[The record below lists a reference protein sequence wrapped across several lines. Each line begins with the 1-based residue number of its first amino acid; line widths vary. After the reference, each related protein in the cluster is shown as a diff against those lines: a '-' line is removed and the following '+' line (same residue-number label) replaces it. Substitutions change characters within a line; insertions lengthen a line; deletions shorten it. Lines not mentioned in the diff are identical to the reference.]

1 MTRHPEPGAAALR
14 PRMIGLKSL
23 WAYLEVTKPPSVAL
37 LVATARAGMIVAAR
51 GGDLP
56 GGLLAT
62 ALAAAVAGCSGANV
76 LTCYIDRDIDLR
88 MDRTKRRPIP
98 AGRIHPPER
107 ALLWGG
113 LLTLLSFCL
122 AWSIHPLA
130 FLLALA
136 GFLDNVV
143 VYSLL
148 TKRRSRLN
156 IIWGSFSGGIPV
168 LFGWAAVQNSLDWTP
183 ILIAAV
189 VVLWTPNHIWNLAIF
204 HSEDYRRVS
213 VPMLPAVYDLNKAL
227 RCIAATVFLM
237 YGASLLLGLTGHF
250 GPIYFLTAVIAGL
263 PVVIGNLYLVF
274 RPSIQLSWTLFK
286 ISSPY
291 LLVLFASMALDAIL
305 LG

>member
-1 MTRHPEPGAAALR
+1 MRHSEPGASALH
-14 PRMIGLKSL
+14 PRTTSLQSL
-23 WAYLEVTKPPSVAL
+23 WAYIEVTKPPSVIL
-37 LVATARAGMIVAAR
+37 LVATAWTGIIVAAR
-51 GGDLP
+51 GGDIP
-56 GGLLAT
+56 MGVMVV
-62 ALAAAVAGCSGANV
+62 ALAAAVAGCAGANT

-88 MDRTKRRPIP
+88 MSRTNRRPIP

-122 AWSIHPLA
+122 AWALNPLA

-148 TKRRSRLN
+148 TKRRSRFN
-156 IIWGSFSGGIPV
+156 ILWGSFSGGIPA

-183 ILIAAV
+183 VLIAAI

-204 HSEDYRRVS
+204 HSEDYRRVK
-213 VPMLPAVYDLNKAL
+213 VPMLPAVYDLNKTL

-237 YGASLLLGLTGHF
+237 YGASMLLGFTGHF
-250 GPIYFLTAVIAGL
+250 GLIYILTAAIAGFL
-263 PVVIGNLYLVF
+263 MVVGNLYMIL
-274 RPSIQLSWTLFK
+274 RPSARLSWTLFK

-291 LLVLFASMALDAIL
+291 LLVLFASMSLDAIL